1 MDYLQYL
8 HAFYLGLFDILPF
21 TTAGQQP
28 FFYMLVGI
36 AIGFVV
42 GILPGLGGATT
53 LALMLPFIYKMDP
66 TTAFAFLLGSN
77 AVTATTGD
85 ITSILFG
92 VPGEGI
98 TAATIVDGHPMAK
111 KGEAGRALGAALMS
125 SLVGAIFGA
134 FALALAIPIVQPL
147 VLSIASAE
155 FFMLALLGITFVA
168 SLSGGNMLKG
178 LCTGAFGLVLATIG
192 LDPIESV
199 PRFTLNPLLGDDAA
213 LFLWDGLSLV
223 SVTVGLFAIPE
234 IIELSVQQTSIA
246 RSTTGKLGGVW
257 QGILDTF
264 RYWKLVLGC
273 SAIGAYIGLIPGLG
287 GGPAQWIAYAHAVQT
302 SPNKE
307 RFGQGAIEGVLG
319 PGAANNSK
327 EGGSLV
333 PTIAFGVPGSVSM
346 AILLGAFIIQGIVPG
361 PDLLDPAKHLNLT
374 FSFVWIIV
382 VSNIITVLVCL
393 LFLKHLAK
401 ITLVKGTYLIPF
413 LLLLIYLGGFAANN
427 AFGDIVL
434 VLLFGA
440 VGWLMVRFDWQRPPL
455 LLGLVLG
462 GIAENNLFIA
472 TRVYGSS
479 LLWRPGVLVIAL
491 LIVAGLLW
499 PWFQAYRE
507 KKKPERTEERFRVPG
522 VTRTVEKLSS
532 AERVANGIF
541 ALCFVG
547 LFAYVLRECFF
558 GFGAYEGRAAL
569 FPLVIGLPAFAIS
582 IIVFFKEILK
592 TSKVVI
598 HGEEGVADGGVE
610 LSPTEER
617 KRTAAIGSWVVGFF
631 CSIWLIGFVWSA
643 LLATF
648 LYLKLGAREGWA
660 ISIVLSAAAYVFF
673 AGIFDYL
680 LHLPFPT
687 GDLFV
692 WLGLD

>member
-1 MDYLQYL
+1 MEHF
-8 HAFYLGLFDILPF
+8 HAFFTGLANILPF
-21 TTAGQQP
+21 TPAGQDP
-28 FFYMLVGI
+28 FIFMLIGI

-125 SLVGAIFGA
+125 SLVGAVFGA

-147 VLSIASAE
+147 VLSIGSSE

-168 SLSGGNMLKG
+168 SLSGGNILKG
-178 LCTGAFGLVLATIG
+178 LCTGAFGLVLSTIG

-199 PRFTLNPLLGDDAA
+199 PRFTLDPVIGEDAA

-234 IIELSVQQTSIA
+234 IIDLSVQGTSIA
-246 RSTTGKLGGVW
+246 RHSTGKLGGVM
-257 QGILDTF
+257 QGIIDTF
-264 RYWKLVLGC
+264 RYWKLVLSC
-273 SAIGAYIGLIPGLG
+273 SAIGSYIGLIPGLG
-287 GGPAQWIAYAHAVQT
+287 GGPAQWVAYAHAVQS
-302 SPNKE
+302 SPGDKD
-307 RFGQGAIEGVLG
+307 RFGKGAIEGVLG

-361 PDLLDPAKHLNLT
+361 PDLLDPEKHLNLT

-382 VSNIITVLVCL
+382 VSNVITVAVCL
-393 LFLKHLAK
+393 LFLNQLAR
-401 ITLVKGTYLIPF
+401 ITFVKGTYLIPF
-413 LLLLIYLGGFAANN
+413 LLMLIYLGGFAVNN
-427 AFGDIVL
+427 AFGDIVMVL
-434 VLLFGA
+434 VFGL
-440 VGWLMVRFDWQRPPL
+440 VGWLMVKFDWQRPPL

-472 TRVYGSS
+472 TKVYGAGF
-479 LLWRPGVLVIAL
+479 LLRPGVLVIML
-491 LIVAGLLW
+491 LILAGLFYPL
-499 PWFQAYRE
+499 FQAYRE
-507 KKKPERTEERFRVPG
+507 RKRAERHETGFAVPGITRTTEEV
-522 VTRTVEKLSS
+522 SS
-532 AERVANGIF
+532 NERMANGVF
-541 ALCFVG
+541 ALCFVA

-558 GFGAYEGRAAL
+558 GFGADEERAAL
-569 FPLVIGLPAFAIS
+569 FPLIIGLPAFAIS
-582 IIVFFKEILK
+582 LVVFGKEI
-592 TSKVVI
+592 TTRSRVVA
-598 HGEEGVADGGVE
+598 HGEEGVEEVE
-610 LSPTEER
+610 EIPPAETR
-617 KRTAAIGSWVVGFF
+617 RRTLAISAWVVGFF
-631 CSIWLIGFVWSA
+631 LSIWLIGFVWSSLA
-643 LLATF
+643 ATF
-648 LYLKLGAREGWA
+648 LYLKFGARERWL
-660 ISIVLSAAAYVFF
+660 ISLVLTAVAYVFF
-673 AGIFDYL
+673 AGIFDRM
-680 LHLPFPT
+680 LHLPFPP
-687 GDLFV
+687 GVLFV
-692 WLGLD
+692 WLGWD